1 MDKTKEPS
9 PWHFPWQK
17 WRKRGRRTVP
27 VVLLAA
33 LLLTGCN
40 GNNAE
45 APADENAAPTPAPY
59 EPIEVSGTADPTKNI
74 NFIRNQDPDPVSIEV
89 TPTPAFAQPTPA
101 ASDEAPPQYFDVED
115 PLDPVMGYCDNDMCD
130 ALIRELNTQRT
141 NFGVG
146 TITKNYSLCVAADV
160 RAREYSMY
168 PVYKQR
174 ADGRSFT
181 SVSPQGYVKDEYFVI
196 PARNSVVPAW
206 DASKGMWSSKNQSY
220 KEYTYTPATV
230 MEGLME
236 IREARNILLNE
247 DYRQVG
253 ASWFVTGSY
262 FIAGF
267 TFSY

>member
-1 MDKTKEPS
+1 MLTLGIS
-9 PWHFPWQK
+9 VFF
-17 WRKRGRRTVP
+17 
-27 VVLLAA
+27 
-33 LLLTGCN
+33 TGCN
-40 GNNAE
+40 RNNAE
-45 APADENAAPTPAPY
+45 EPAPTADAEADTKPVPDSFS
-59 EPIEVSGTADPTKNI
+59 VSGTAEPQKNI
-74 NFIRNQDPDPVSIEV
+74 NFIRNQDPEPVNVEV
-89 TPTPAFAQPTPA
+89 TPAPAFATPTPAP
-101 ASDEAPPQYFDVED
+101 SDEAPPQYFDVED

-130 ALIRELNTQRT
+130 ALIKELNTQRA

-146 TITKNYSLCVAADV
+146 AITKNYSLCVAADV

-174 ADGRSFT
+174 ADGRPFT
-181 SVSPQGYVKDEYFVI
+181 SVSPQGYVIDEYFVV
-196 PARNSVVPAW
+196 PARNSIVPVW

-247 DYRQVG
+247 DYKQVG

-267 TFSY
+267 TFSH

>member
-1 MDKTKEPS
+1 MAAAIVM
-9 PWHFPWQK
+9 
-17 WRKRGRRTVP
+17 G
-27 VVLLAA
+27 AA
-33 LLLTGCN
+33 LFLTGCN
-40 GNNAE
+40 QDNADTPE
-45 APADENAAPTPAPY
+45 EPENTVANEQAVP
-59 EPIEVSGTADPTKNI
+59 ESFSVSGTADDSNRI
-74 NFIRNQDPDPVSIEV
+74 NFIRNQDSAVDIDPVSVEV
-89 TPTPAFAQPTPA
+89 TPTPAFATPVPEA
-101 ASDEAPPQYFDVED
+101 TDEAPPQYFDVED
-115 PLDPVMGYCDNDMCD
+115 PLEPVMGYCDNDMCD
-130 ALIRELNTQRT
+130 ALIKELNTQRT

-174 ADGRSFT
+174 SDGRSFA
-181 SVSPQGYVKDEYFVI
+181 SVSPQGYVKDEYFVV
-196 PARNSVVPAW
+196 PARNSVVPVW
-206 DASKGMWSSKNQSY
+206 DASKGMWFSKNQSY

-247 DYRQVG
+247 DYKQVG